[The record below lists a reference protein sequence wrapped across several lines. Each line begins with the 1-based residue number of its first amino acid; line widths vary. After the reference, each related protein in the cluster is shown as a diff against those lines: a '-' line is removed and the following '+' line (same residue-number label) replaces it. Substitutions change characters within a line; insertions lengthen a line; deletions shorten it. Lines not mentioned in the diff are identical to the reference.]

1 MVVAPI
7 PIALERYKAIDFA
20 GYLGGSSCSML
31 VRYPSTDH
39 ILYMATIQ
47 PFNYLVGISKF
58 QLCR

>member
-1 MVVAPI
+1 MAVAPI
-7 PIALERYKAIDFA
+7 PIVLERYEAIDFA

-47 PFNYLVGISKF
+47 PFNYLVCI
-58 QLCR
+58 